1 MGCGGSKE
9 DTSARDRSDAIEAQL
24 KKDRLAMRS
33 EIKMCV
39 STVYAVEVA
48 RLMGA
53 CASFRS
59 VHCNSLPMQAAAG
72 SRRVWKVY
80 CAQADEAHP

>member
-39 STVYAVEVA
+39 GLPPFSWAAPVEA
-48 RLMGA
+48 
-53 CASFRS
+53 
-59 VHCNSLPMQAAAG
+59 
-72 SRRVWKVY
+72 
-80 CAQADEAHP
+80 

>member
-39 STVYAVEVA
+39 ALPPLTWAVP
-48 RLMGA
+48 
-53 CASFRS
+53 F
-59 VHCNSLPMQAAAG
+59 QT
-72 SRRVWKVY
+72 
-80 CAQADEAHP
+80 